1 MPLPLPK
8 RRLAVVYG
16 ILGFLV
22 GGTFLEVLTD
32 ERHWPFS
39 KYPMYAR
46 LAQPTFRRPLVYG
59 VGPSGREFPLLSRA
73 ELYPLSAAQVR
84 QTMRRLR
91 KLPTAEQDVRR
102 ALRDMHERYE
112 AGRRAGR
119 HDGSPIV
126 TMRVY
131 DCFWDMRGDLE
142 PGPPDRRELR
152 FEVDV
157 AESVT

>member
-1 MPLPLPK
+1 MPLPK

-16 ILGFLV
+16 ILVLLV

-46 LAQPTFRRPLVYG
+46 IAQPTFRRPLVYG
-59 VGPSGREFPLLSRA
+59 VEPSGREFPLLDR
-73 ELYPLSAAQVR
+73 EQLYPLSAAQVR

-91 KLPTAEQDVRR
+91 KLPTAEQEVRR
-102 ALRDMHERYE
+102 ALLDMRRRYE
-112 AGRRAGR
+112 LGRSQGR
-119 HDGSPIV
+119 HDGPPIV
-126 TMRVY
+126 AVRMY

-152 FEVDV
+152 FEVAT
-157 AESVT
+157 AERGT